1 MDFVNV
7 LEESTALVVCRDEDD
22 EMTENEDANGS
33 LVAIA
38 MKEMADIVADEIFI
52 ENLLNGDEGVGIFS
66 LT

>member
-7 LEESTALVVCRDEDD
+7 LEESAALVVCRDEDD
-22 EMTENEDANGS
+22 EMTVNEDANGS